1 MLKFIALIIAEF
13 IEPEDFKDNPY
24 IAGLN
29 QLGHVVTGAAVVA
42 IATLVVAT
50 IFQALLLAAMVFV
63 AWELYQLER
72 RGGNFK
78 DYVADLV
85 YWSMGATIWAILVNH
100 DWISGPAIMFP
111 MLPLLAWVVE
121 YLRLRR

>member
-1 MLKFIALIIAEF
+1 MGVFD
-13 IEPEDFKDNPY
+13 PDDFSDAPY
-24 IAGLN
+24 VGALN
-29 QLGHVVTGAAVVA
+29 QLGHVLTGAALVA

-50 IFQALLLAAMVFV
+50 IFQAVVLAAMVFF
-63 AWELYQLER
+63 ALELYQLER
-72 RGGNFK
+72 KGANLK

-85 YWSMGATIWAILVNH
+85 YWSTGATTWAILVNH

-111 MLPLLAWVVE
+111 MLPLFAWVVE